1 MINKRSRKTQTTV
14 RHLRI
19 RRKLAGNP
27 ERPRLAVYRSGRHTY
42 AQVIDDVAGKTLAA
56 ASSLE
61 LKLGNG
67 ANIEAAQTVGKT
79 IAERAKAAGIE
90 TVVYDRGGNL
100 YHGRIA
106 ALADA
111 AREAGLSF

>member
-1 MINKRSRKTQTTV
+1 MINKRSRKMQTVV
-14 RHLRI
+14 RHARI
-19 RRKLAGNP
+19 RRNLAGSP

-42 AQVIDDVAGKTLAA
+42 AQVIDDVAGKTLVA

-67 ANIEAAQTVGKT
+67 ANIEAAKAVGKT
-79 IAERAKAAGIE
+79 IAERAKTKGIE
-90 TVVYDRGGNL
+90 VVVYDRGGNL

-111 AREAGLSF
+111 AREAGLDF